1 MSDFWV
7 SSGHHLLD
15 RNEDG
20 WLVPTDAFLKA
31 YFARPELMP
40 PEEACDA
47 ERALHAALLADP
59 KRPVTA
65 DEIAGLAD
73 EDARENW
80 EVMLAFRDR
89 LLAHPTLEAAYLD
102 LVRGGMSGTPPLFVN
117 QLTQVI
123 LRNSLEGCT
132 DAFVLRSA
140 ELFFR
145 TQRSSVHEGALL
157 LADAE
162 VVELQ
167 EESRRNTAPL
177 LMMFSGPTITELD
190 ILDAENEAS
199 YGHRNEAFDLVLSF
213 GGGLS
218 SRAGLAKAIEIWV
231 RHLLGVAVSVEPV
244 AHAEEA
250 DWAWFVGLDVD
261 SMRVGNQLWRG
272 EATRD
277 ADLERI
283 IGLFAL
289 RFDDPAEAFPS
300 IGDRPVWLFL
310 STTPDGMVRMKPQNL
325 IAGLPLRG
333 PAETS

>member
-15 RNEDG
+15 RDEHG

-40 PEEACDA
+40 PDDACDA

-59 KRPVTA
+59 QRVVSQ
-65 DEIAGLAD
+65 DEIAALAD
-73 EDARENW
+73 ADARENW
-80 EVMLAFRDR
+80 EVMLAFRGR
-89 LLAHPTLEAAYLD
+89 LLASPTLEAAYLD
-102 LVRGGMSGTPPLFVN
+102 LVRGGMSGTPLLFVN

-123 LRNSLEGCT
+123 LRNALEGCT

-145 TQRSSVHEGALL
+145 PQRSSVHEGALL

-177 LMMFSGPTITELD
+177 LAMFSGPAVSELD
-190 ILDAENEAS
+190 ILDADNAAS
-199 YGHRNEAFDLVLSF
+199 YGHRNESFDLVLSF
-213 GGGLS
+213 GGGVA
-218 SRAGLAKAIEIWV
+218 SRAALATAIEIWV
-231 RHLLGVAVSVEPV
+231 RHLLGVAVTVEPV
-244 AHAEEA
+244 AQAEEA
-250 DWAWFVGLDVD
+250 DWAWFVGLDAG

-277 ADLERI
+277 EDLERI
-283 IGLFAL
+283 VGLFAL

-300 IGDRPVWLFL
+300 IGTRPVWLFL
-310 STTPDGMVRMKPQNL
+310 STTSDGMVRMKPQNL
-325 IAGLPLRG
+325 IVGLPLRG
-333 PAETS
+333 PAEAN